1 MRNLP
6 ITIDQEPKAEKRCVS
21 TMNDSERVAYYADAA
36 KLYASQILDIYHD
49 LLDAPL
55 RRADLATAARMSTLI
70 TELNV
75 MTGLVTDGLVGIQEV
90 RHV

>member
-6 ITIDQEPKAEKRCVS
+6 ITIDHEPKAEKRCVS
-21 TMNDSERVAYYADAA
+21 TMNDSERVAYYADTA
-36 KLYASQILDIYHD
+36 KLYASQILDLYHD

-70 TELNV
+70 TELNL
-75 MTGLVTDGLVGIQEV
+75 MTGLTVDGIEKATGVKHG
-90 RHV
+90 